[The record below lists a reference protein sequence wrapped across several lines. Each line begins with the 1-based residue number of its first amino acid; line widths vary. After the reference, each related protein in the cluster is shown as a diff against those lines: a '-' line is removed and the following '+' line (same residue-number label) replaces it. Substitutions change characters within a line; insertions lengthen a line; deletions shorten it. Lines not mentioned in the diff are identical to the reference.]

1 MQINEDIHVHG
12 LEELLLSKCPFQTI
26 HRTRV
31 TTIKLS
37 IAYFT
42 DIGKKVLNSLWNHK
56 RPCLAK
62 AILGKKQANVRRG
75 QQRAI
80 RAGESIEEE
89 KEKLIQSRW
98 VQLPPELCQITSEPW
113 PRFTSDLLNIICLG
127 PPRPRL
133 NISPQFSC
141 LIFFL
146 YISIKFMFFTVLG
159 MVCFILSIFSISSF

>member
-12 LEELLLSKCPFQTI
+12 LEELLLSKCPPQTI

-89 KEKLIQSRW
+89 KEVDSVKVGSVTSR
-98 VQLPPELCQITSEPW
+98 VVSNHIRAVTQVHL
-113 PRFTSDLLNIICLG
+113 
-127 PPRPRL
+127 
-133 NISPQFSC
+133 
-141 LIFFL
+141 
-146 YISIKFMFFTVLG
+146 
-159 MVCFILSIFSISSF
+159 